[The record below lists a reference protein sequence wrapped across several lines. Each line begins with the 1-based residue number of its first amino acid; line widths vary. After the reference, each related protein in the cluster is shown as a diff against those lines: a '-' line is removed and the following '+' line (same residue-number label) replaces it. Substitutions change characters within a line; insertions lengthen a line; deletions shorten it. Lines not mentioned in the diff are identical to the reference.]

1 MTPPHRHHLVVVGD
15 VVLDRDLLGRTERLS
30 PDAPVPVV
38 DVEEVLDSPGA
49 AGLTALLCLADD
61 IDVTLVAPVAEDRD
75 GERLAELLTRAG
87 VRVAPLPHAGST
99 RRKTRV
105 RCAGQSLLRL
115 DDGGPGT
122 PGRSLPA
129 DAVRAL
135 EAADVVLVADYGA
148 GTTAHPRVRELLSRL
163 SSRRP
168 VVWDPHP
175 RGGDPTPGCALV
187 TPNLAE
193 ARAAM
198 ADGTGTADVLSDVL
212 AAALVRRWAARAV
225 AVTAGATGAWLS
237 TSADEPYF
245 VAAPVVAAGDPCG
258 AGDRFSATAAQ
269 TLARGGVP
277 TEAVAAAVADA
288 SAWVARGGAAAFRA
302 GPPTASRTPGSP
314 LGDVFEL
321 AATVRRGGG
330 TLVATGGC
338 FDVLHAGHV
347 ASLEAAARL
356 GDAVVVLLNSDA
368 SVRRLKGPDRPVQS
382 ADDRARV
389 LMGLRSVDAVLVFDE
404 DDPCAV
410 LDRLRPD
417 VWTKGG
423 DYDASAL
430 PELELVRSWGG
441 RVVLLP
447 YLAGR
452 STTAILNTTS

>member
-1 MTPPHRHHLVVVGD
+1 VTPPHRHHLVVVGD
-15 VVLDRDLLGRTERLS
+15 VVLDRDLLGHAERLS

-38 DVEEVLDSPGA
+38 DVDEVLDSPGA

-61 IDVTLVAPVAEDRD
+61 IDVTLVAPVAADQD
-75 GERLAELLTRAG
+75 GERLADLLTGAG
-87 VRVAPLPHAGST
+87 VRVVPLPHAGST

-122 PGRSLPA
+122 PGRDLPA

-135 EAADVVLVADYGA
+135 EAADVVLVADYGG
-148 GTTAHPRVRELLSRL
+148 GTTAHPRLREVLTRL
-163 SSRRP
+163 ASRRP

-175 RGGDPTPGCALV
+175 RGADPTPGCALV

-193 ARAAM
+193 ARAA
-198 ADGTGTADVLSDVL
+198 TADDTGRPDVL
-212 AAALVRRWAARAV
+212 AAALVPRWAARAV
-225 AVTAGATGAWLS
+225 AVTAGPTGAWLS

-288 SAWVARGGAAAFRA
+288 SAWVARGGAAVFRA
-302 GPPTASRTPGSP
+302 GPLTAGPPPGSP
-314 LGDVFEL
+314 LGDAFEL
-321 AATVRRGGG
+321 AATVRRSGG